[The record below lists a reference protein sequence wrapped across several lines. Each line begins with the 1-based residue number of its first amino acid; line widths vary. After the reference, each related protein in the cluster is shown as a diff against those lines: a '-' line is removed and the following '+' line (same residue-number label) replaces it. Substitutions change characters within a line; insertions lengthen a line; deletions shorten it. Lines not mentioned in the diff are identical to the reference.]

1 MNYSVK
7 TSFVMKNIFFL
18 SFVILFSCCCFSQNN
33 WQQRVEYEMKIDL
46 DVDTFVFDG
55 DQEIVYTN
63 NSPDTIRKVYYHLFF
78 NAFRPGSQMDLRS
91 LNIADP
97 DRRVK
102 DRISLLNENDFGKMT
117 VLSLSQ
123 NGDSIDFEEQGTI
136 LLARL
141 KKPLLPGKKTKLRMS
156 FQGKVPKQI
165 RRSGKNNKDGVAL
178 SMTQWYPKLAEYD
191 FEGWHPNPYIARE
204 FHGVWGD
211 YTVSITI
218 DKNYLIGGTG
228 YLQNPQEIGHG
239 YENPNKPLKKSDG
252 QKLTWL
258 FYAPNVHDFA
268 WAADP
273 DFTHDVVKGPN
284 EVDLHFLYKKHPEN
298 WQKLQQHSIE
308 LMTFFNE
315 KIGSYPWKQYSII
328 QGGDGGMEYAMC
340 TLITGGERY
349 KSLFGTTSHEM
360 AHTWFQHILANNEAK
375 HPWMDEGFASYI
387 DALAASV
394 VLKKEVKNPF
404 SQSYQS
410 YRRLANSG
418 VEQPQTTHSDR
429 YRFNAAYGVSAYS
442 KGAVFLAQLGYI
454 IGEKVLENTLLR
466 YYDTFKFKHPTPN
479 DFKRVAEKESDMELE
494 WYLND
499 WTRTTGVIDYSIDF
513 INNEVILKRIGL
525 IPMPIEIEVVFED
538 GEKEFYYIPLDLMRG
553 IKKDLSLG
561 TVVAP
566 VWGWA
571 NPNYSFKVN
580 SNKPV
585 SSVSIDPSGL
595 LADVDLTN
603 NFVSF

>member
-1 MNYSVK
+1 
-7 TSFVMKNIFFL
+7 
-18 SFVILFSCCCFSQNN
+18 
-33 WQQRVEYEMKIDL
+33 
-46 DVDTFVFDG
+46 
-55 DQEIVYTN
+55 
-63 NSPDTIRKVYYHLFF
+63 
-78 NAFRPGSQMDLRS
+78 
-91 LNIADP
+91 
-97 DRRVK
+97 
-102 DRISLLNENDFGKMT
+102 
-117 VLSLSQ
+117 
-123 NGDSIDFEEQGTI
+123 
-136 LLARL
+136 
-141 KKPLLPGKKTKLRMS
+141 MS

-239 YENPNKPLKKSDG
+239 YENPTKPLKRSDG

-308 LMTFFNE
+308 LMAFFNE

-418 VEQPQTTHSDR
+418 MEQPQTTHSDR
-429 YRFNAAYGVSAYS
+429 YKFNAAYGVSAYS

-513 INNEVILKRIGL
+513 INNKVILKRIGL
-525 IPMPIEIEVVFED
+525 IPMPIEVEVVFEG

-553 IKKDLSLG
+553 IKKDLSLE
-561 TVVAP
+561 TVVTP

-571 NPNYSFKVN
+571 NPNYSFKIT

>member
-1 MNYSVK
+1 
-7 TSFVMKNIFFL
+7 MKNIFFI
-18 SFVILFSCCCFSQNN
+18 SFVVLFSCCCFSQSD

-55 DQEIVYTN
+55 DQEIIYTN
-63 NSPDTIRKVYYHLFF
+63 NSPDTIHKVYYHLFF

-97 DRRVK
+97 DRRVL

-123 NGDSIDFEEQGTI
+123 NGDSIGFEEQGTI

-211 YTVSITI
+211 YNVSITI
-218 DKNYLIGGTG
+218 DKNYIIGGTG

-239 YENPNKPLKKSDG
+239 YENPAKPLKRADG

-284 EVDLHFLYKKHPEN
+284 EVDLHCLYKKHHEN
-298 WQKLQQHSIE
+298 WKKLQQHSIE
-308 LMTFFNE
+308 LMAFFNE

-387 DALAASV
+387 DALAANV

-404 SQSYQS
+404 SRSYQS

-418 VEQPQTTHSDR
+418 MEQPQTTHSDR
-429 YRFNAAYGVSAYS
+429 YKFNAAYGVSAYS

-499 WTRTTGVIDYSIDF
+499 WTRTTGVIDYSVDF
-513 INNEVILKRIGL
+513 INNEIILKRIGL
-525 IPMPIEIEVVFED
+525 IPMPIEIEVVFEG

-553 IKKDLSLG
+553 IKKDLSPE
-561 TVVAP
+561 TIVTP
-566 VWGWA
+566 IWGWA

-580 SNKPV
+580 SIKPV